1 MADKK
6 TILTAL
12 GTVSAL
18 SLSAAAVAGQAPA
31 GELFQADSLDA
42 GFMLDQPN
50 FGDEGSCGEGSC
62 GEGDEDK
69 DAEGSCGEGSCGE
82 DKDKDA
88 EGSCGEGSCGEGS
101 CGEGDD
107 DKDAEGSCGEGSCGE
122 GSCGAA

>member
-1 MADKK
+1 MTDKK
-6 TILTAL
+6 MLLSAL

-18 SLSAAAVAGQAPA
+18 SLSAVAAAGQAPA
-31 GELFQADSLDA
+31 DNLFQADSLEA

-50 FGDEGSCGEGSC
+50 FGEGSCGEGSC
-62 GEGDEDK
+62 GEGD
-69 DAEGSCGEGSCGE
+69 
-82 DKDKDA
+82 KDKDDA
-88 EGSCGEGSCGEGS
+88 EGSCGEGS

>member
-62 GEGDEDK
+62 GEG
-69 DAEGSCGEGSCGE
+69 SCGEGEE

-88 EGSCGEGSCGEGS
+88 EGSCGEGSCGEG
-101 CGEGDD
+101 EGDE